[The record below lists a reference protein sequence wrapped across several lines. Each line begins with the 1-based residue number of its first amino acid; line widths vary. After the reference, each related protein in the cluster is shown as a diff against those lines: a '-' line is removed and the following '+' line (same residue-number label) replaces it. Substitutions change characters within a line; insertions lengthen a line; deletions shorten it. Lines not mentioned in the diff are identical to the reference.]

1 MTKNTKLLYNFI
13 VYFKIMNSETDPRQW
28 KDLIDESVH
37 TSDDIDIGDIEA
49 VSKSFVVVKRGFIN
63 IHYYYIPM
71 IRIEGWG
78 WECIVVKRF

>member
-1 MTKNTKLLYNFI
+1 
-13 VYFKIMNSETDPRQW
+13 VHSDIMNSETSARQW

-63 IHYYYIPM
+63 IHYPH
-71 IRIEGWG
+71 E
-78 WECIVVKRF
+78 